1 MRLQSRRGMELI
13 HMKSHQEL
21 IDSMIASGVLYSP
34 SLIKAFHRC
43 NRMYFVPDELQSETY
58 GDYPLSIGMGQT
70 ISQPTTVAIML
81 ELLRPQAGNK
91 VLDIG
96 SGSGWTTALLASA
109 VEPNGFVEG
118 IERVP
123 SLVEY
128 GRNSLKRIR
137 IENASIE
144 FADPHALGKPG
155 NHYDRI
161 LVSASANE
169 LPRLLIEQLN
179 PGGILVIPI
188 LESVWRFTK
197 REDGKISSY
206 ELPGFRFVPLITPN

>member
-1 MRLQSRRGMELI
+1 MGIPLMRT
-13 HMKSHQEL
+13 HQKL

-34 SLIKAFHRC
+34 PLIKAFHRC

-81 ELLRPQAGNK
+81 ELLRPQSGNS

-109 VEPNGFVEG
+109 VEPDGFVEG
-118 IERVP
+118 LERVP

-128 GRNSLKRIR
+128 GRSSLKRVR
-137 IENASIE
+137 ITNASIE
-144 FADPHALGKPG
+144 FADPSALGRPG
-155 NHYDRI
+155 HHYDRI
-161 LVSASANE
+161 LVSASADK
-169 LPRLLIEQLN
+169 LPEMLIEQLN
-179 PGGILVIPI
+179 PDGILVIPI
-188 LESVWRFTK
+188 LESIWRFVK
-197 REDGKISSY
+197 SEDGKITSY

>member
-1 MRLQSRRGMELI
+1 
-13 HMKSHQEL
+13 MKTHQKL

-169 LPRLLIEQLN
+169 LPRILIEQLK

-197 REDGKISSY
+197 RENGEISSY

>member
-1 MRLQSRRGMELI
+1 MNT
-13 HMKSHQEL
+13 HQKL
-21 IDSMIASGVLYSP
+21 IDSMIASGVLFSP
-34 SLIKAFHRC
+34 VLIKAFHRC
-43 NRMYFVPDELQSETY
+43 NRMYFVPEELQSETY

-96 SGSGWTTALLASA
+96 SGSGWTTALLASI
-109 VEPNGFVEG
+109 VGEQGFVEG

-128 GRNSLKRIR
+128 GRNSLKRAR
-137 IENASIE
+137 IDNASIE
-144 FADPHALGKPG
+144 FADPHVLGKPG
-155 NHYDRI
+155 HHYDRI

-169 LPRLLIEQLN
+169 LPATLIDQLN
-179 PGGILVIPI
+179 FGGILVIPI
-188 LESVWRFTK
+188 LESVWRFIK
-197 REDGKISSY
+197 REDGTIISY
-206 ELPGFRFVPLITPN
+206 ELPGFRFVPLIYSD